1 MSYTVTSYDLNTM
14 LDAVGRINGTTAS
27 DPRAAAYLRTGIY
40 FMAGYIGDTVT
51 IDDAELEKP
60 GTLPSELQYAV
71 LVPYTAA
78 LSAVGEAPIQSMS
91 EGGDTVTYA
100 NTAKPKMSDYKAIL
114 SRYKRLKT
122 PFNNKVV

>member
-1 MSYTVTSYDLNTM
+1 MSYTVTSYDMNNM
-14 LDAVGRINGTTAS
+14 LDAVGRINGTAAS

-40 FMAGYIGDTVT
+40 LMAGYIGDAVQ
-51 IDDAELEKP
+51 IDDSELNNP

-100 NTAKPKMSDYKAIL
+100 NTTKPEMSDYKAVL

-122 PFNNKVV
+122 PFNNRVV

>member
-1 MSYTVTSYDLNTM
+1 MSYTVTSYDLDTM

-40 FMAGYIGDTVT
+40 LMAGYIGDTIT
-51 IDDAELEKP
+51 IDDAGLEP

-100 NTAKPKMSDYKAIL
+100 NTTKPEMSDYKAVL

-122 PFNNKVV
+122 PFNNRVV

>member
-14 LDAVGRINGTTAS
+14 LDEVGIITGTAAS

-40 FMAGYIGDTVT
+40 FMAGYIGDTIT
-51 IDDAELEKP
+51 IDDAEAEKP

-71 LVPYTAA
+71 LIPYTAA
-78 LSAVGEAPIQSMS
+78 MSAVGEAPIQSMS

-100 NTAKPKMSDYKAIL
+100 NTDKPQMSDYKAIL
-114 SRYKRLKT
+114 SRYKRLRT
-122 PFNNKVV
+122 PKHNKVV

>member
-1 MSYTVTSYDLNTM
+1 MSYTVTRYDLDTM
-14 LDAVGRINGTTAS
+14 LDEVGRINGTAES

-40 FMAGYIGDTVT
+40 LMAGYIGDTIT

-78 LSAVGEAPIQSMS
+78 LSAVGEAPVQSMS

-100 NTAKPKMSDYKAIL
+100 NTTKPQMSDYKAVL
-114 SRYKRLKT
+114 SRYKRLRT
-122 PFNNKVV
+122 PKHNEVV

>member
-1 MSYTVTSYDLNTM
+1 MSYTVTFYDLNNM
-14 LDAVGRINGTTAS
+14 LDAVGKINGNTAS

-40 FMAGYIGDTVT
+40 LMAGYIGDSVA
-51 IDDAELEKP
+51 IDDSEFEKP

-114 SRYKRLKT
+114 SRYKRLRT
-122 PFNNKVV
+122 PKHNEVV